1 MSKVEI
7 IKRPIEQAGSNVK
20 KTAWS
25 AMLESLAIIVLG
37 ILCVVMPNTIIDI
50 IALVVGIFFIV
61 KGAITILDYFWNN
74 RQNDGFNAQL
84 MGGIISVLIG
94 VISLVMG
101 QDIARVISI
110 IVGIVI
116 IYEALL
122 RMNKA
127 IKLHSAGLN
136 TWQSVAAISI
146 IMFIIGIFVT
156 FGSGGAVPLMGW
168 MMILAGVVSIVGDV
182 IFIKYVN
189 IVVDK
194 LTGKSK

>member
-25 AMLESLAIIVLG
+25 AMLESLIIIVLG

-50 IALVVGIFFIV
+50 IALVVGVFFIV
-61 KGAITILDYFWNN
+61 KGTITVLDYFWNN

-84 MGGIISVLIG
+84 MGGIISVLLG
-94 VISLVMG
+94 VIALVMG

-116 IYEALL
+116 IYESLL

-146 IMFIIGIFVT
+146 IMFVIGIFVT

-168 MMILAGVVSIVGDV
+168 MMILAGAVSIVGDV
-182 IFIKYVN
+182 IFIKYVKEKKHEKEN
-189 IVVDK
+189 
-194 LTGKSK
+194 S

>member
-25 AMLESLAIIVLG
+25 AMLESLAIIILG

>member
-25 AMLESLAIIVLG
+25 AMLESLAIIILG
-37 ILCVVMPNTIIDI
+37 ILCVIMPNTIIDI